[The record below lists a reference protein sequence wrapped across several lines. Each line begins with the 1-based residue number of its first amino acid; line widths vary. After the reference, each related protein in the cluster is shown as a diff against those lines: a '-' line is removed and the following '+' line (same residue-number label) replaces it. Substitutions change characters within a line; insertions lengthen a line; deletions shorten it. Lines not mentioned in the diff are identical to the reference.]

1 MRRVVSLILLLVA
14 CGVAALA
21 QSPNSG
27 AYTVGSVTIAV
38 PPPAGFEN
46 VIGTIPN
53 DHDRFTANPKEGLL
67 AIQVRS
73 AIVPQLR
80 NMPLMPLDIY
90 TRVVVSPEIA
100 DQTITPEFFGEVVTV
115 SKGGFDSIY
124 DKNGAV
130 MTSAKANISEWASH
144 VRGRT
149 TEVNI
154 AKPLN
159 LGSFNESPDSFSM
172 LILSEV
178 EYNGVRIPMLISTSM
193 LRLKE
198 RLVNASI
205 YKRNP
210 RESDISSLTEMT
222 NTWTASILAAN
233 K

>member
-1 MRRVVSLILLLVA
+1 MKVVGAPIVVFLACSL
-14 CGVAALA
+14 AAIA
-21 QSPNSG
+21 QSPHVGSY
-27 AYTVGSVTIAV
+27 AVGSVTIAI

-53 DHDRFTANPKEGLL
+53 DHDRFTANPKAGLL

-80 NMPLMPLDIY
+80 QSPLMPLEIY

-100 DQTITPEFFGEVVTV
+100 DQKITPELFGEVVAVTK
-115 SKGGFDSIY
+115 SGFDSLY
-124 DKNGAV
+124 DKNGEVLA
-130 MTSAKANISEWASH
+130 SSKANITEWTSH

-149 TEVNI
+149 TVVDV

-159 LGSFNESPDSFSM
+159 LGSFNESPDSFSTLM
-172 LILSEV
+172 LSEV
-178 EYNGVRIPMLISTSM
+178 EYNAIKVPMLISTSM
-193 LRLKE
+193 LRLKD
-198 RLVNASI
+198 RLVNVSI

-210 RESDISSLTEMT
+210 KASDVNTLTDMT
-222 NTWTASILAAN
+222 NIWTASILAAN

>member
-1 MRRVVSLILLLVA
+1 MKKVGFCIVLILSCVA
-14 CGVAALA
+14 CAVA
-21 QSPNSG
+21 QSPNASG
-27 AYTVGSVTIAV
+27 YTVGSVTIAV
-38 PPPAGFEN
+38 PPPQGFEN
-46 VIGTIPN
+46 VIGTISN
-53 DHDRFTANPKEGLL
+53 DHDRFSANPKEGLL

-80 NMPLMPLDIY
+80 NMPLMPLEIY

-115 SKGGFDSIY
+115 TKSRFDSIY
-124 DKNGAV
+124 DKNGEVLA
-130 MTSAKANISEWASH
+130 SAKTNISEWASH
-144 VRGRT
+144 VRGKT
-149 TEVNI
+149 TVVNV

-159 LGSFNESPDSFSM
+159 LGSFNESPDSFSILM
-172 LILSEV
+172 LAEV
-178 EYNGVRIPMLISTSM
+178 EYNGVRVPMLISTSM

-210 RESDISSLTEMT
+210 TESDITVLTEMT